1 MLILFANFAVYKNIN
16 KIIPTHQGEI
26 YTFENNI
33 KQEKYNFLYEMCQQL
48 EEQENYKRVDSTTI
62 SEEDPV
68 VFNIIKNYTYY
79 KNILEEDY
87 LKVPIYVGKLQNT
100 VYGDLEFLISKTY
113 TTKKG
118 HAYTN
123 FYIVY
128 SKDMKKICFYNL
140 DGIGVEPNNY
150 SIQVKDETY
159 YDENYKISSQSVLG
173 ENNNEDINSVE
184 ASKNKDEII
193 KKVKEKFSNVINDI
207 ELKPNTIIKKPFSYI
222 LQDDENDITIYYDNE
237 NDEIFGFYMGFEN

>member
-1 MLILFANFAVYKNIN
+1 MRTVIKKIIQILVFLIIFILILFANFVVYKNIN

-48 EEQENYKRVDSTTI
+48 EEQENYKKVLDSTSI
-62 SEEDPV
+62 AEENPV

-79 KNILEEDY
+79 KNILEEAH
-87 LKVPIYVGKLQNT
+87 LKVPLYVGELQNT

-113 TTKKG
+113 TTIKG
-118 HAYTN
+118 YAYTN

-140 DGIGVEPNNY
+140 EGRGVEPYNY

-159 YDENYKISSQSVLG
+159 YDEGYKINSQSVLG

-184 ASKNKDEII
+184 ASKNKEEII
-193 KKVKEKFSNVINDI
+193 KR
-207 ELKPNTIIKKPFSYI
+207 LKKSF
-222 LQDDENDITIYYDNE
+222 L
-237 NDEIFGFYMGFEN
+237 M